1 MPPRSGQGMGG
12 GRLGKAHENTYAE
25 LRRRIMAGR
34 YEPGEQLKEEALA
47 SELQV
52 SRTPIRAALRRLVV
66 DGLLE
71 ARANRGAFVAQWT
84 SQDIEEVIDLRCTL
98 ESQAAALA
106 AKRASPDQLGQLAAL
121 NRGMLQLLK
130 GVTSE
135 KIAELQS
142 LNNSFHQLVLEAAG
156 SPRLTAATRSLLDW
170 PLVVGSFY
178 VFSSADIARSIQYH
192 DDLIL
197 AIDAHD
203 SATARS
209 VMEAH
214 LRRSHLT
221 YRAHRKDRPIG

>member
-1 MPPRSGQGMGG
+1 MS
-12 GRLGKAHENTYAE
+12 KAHENTYAE

-34 YEPGEQLKEEALA
+34 YGPGQQLKEEALA
-47 SELQV
+47 SELDV
-52 SRTPIRAALRRLVV
+52 SRTPVRAALRRLVA

-84 SQDIEEVIDLRCTL
+84 SHDIDEVIDLRCML

-106 AKRASPDQLGQLAAL
+106 AKRASPEQVTELATL
-121 NRGMLQLLK
+121 NQQMHTLLK

-135 KIAELQS
+135 KIAELQR

-156 SPRLTAATRSLLDW
+156 SPRLSAATRALLDW
-170 PLVVGSFY
+170 PLIVGSFY
-178 VFSSADIARSIQYH
+178 VFSETDIGRSLQYH

-197 AIDAHD
+197 AIGSGDAQM
-203 SATARS
+203 ARS

-221 YRAHRKDRPIG
+221 YRGRRKSGGNGTK